1 MVYLKIRNEV
11 NFVSKKLL
19 TMMIAGMLS
28 INTVFAENL
37 SLKNLEKQVIT
48 LKKLILLV
56 VIFILTFS
64 IAEAGHLEDIAER
77 GTIRI
82 GTTGDYRPMSYYN
95 EKTGEYEGIDAELSQ
110 IIADSLGVKIEYV
123 KTTWPTL
130 TADTLA
136 GKFDIALCG
145 ISRNYNRA
153 KIMAMSDG
161 YGVGMFGKTILCRK
175 KDVKKFKTLAD
186 INKPEVRV
194 MINPGGTNEKFANAN
209 LKNSTLIVHNDNAD
223 IPNQIAAG
231 NADIMITEIVE
242 ALSYIRM
249 NPNLAAPLINEPF
262 TRHSCGILMQKGDQE
277 FLNYI
282 NFVLAELRMDGTLE
296 KLENKYLR

>member
-1 MVYLKIRNEV
+1 M
-11 NFVSKKLL
+11 
-19 TMMIAGMLS
+19 
-28 INTVFAENL
+28 
-37 SLKNLEKQVIT
+37 
-48 LKKLILLV
+48 LKKFNLIILM
-56 VIFILTFS
+56 FIVAIVSMKTV
-64 IAEAGHLEDIAER
+64 EASHLEEIAER

-82 GTTGDYRPMSYYN
+82 GTTGDYRPMSYFN

-123 KTTWPTL
+123 KTSWPTL

-153 KIMAMSDG
+153 KLMAMSDG
-161 YGVGMFGKTILCRK
+161 YGVGRFGKTILCRK
-175 KDVKKFKTLAD
+175 KDAKKFKTLAD
-186 INKPEVRV
+186 INKPDVRV

-209 LKNSTLIVHNDNAD
+209 LKNAKIIVFNENAE
-223 IPNQIAAG
+223 IPHQVSIG

-242 ALSYIRM
+242 ALNYIKLDK
-249 NPNLAAPLINEPF
+249 NLAAPLIDKPF
-262 TRHSCGILMQKGDQE
+262 TVHSCGILMQKGDQE

-296 KLENKYLR
+296 KLENKYLK

>member
-1 MVYLKIRNEV
+1 M
-11 NFVSKKLL
+11 
-19 TMMIAGMLS
+19 
-28 INTVFAENL
+28 
-37 SLKNLEKQVIT
+37 
-48 LKKLILLV
+48 KKLILLV
-56 VIFILTFS
+56 VIFMLTLS
-64 IAEAGHLEDIAER
+64 AAEAGHLEDIAQR
-77 GTIRI
+77 GTIKI

-175 KDVKKFKTLAD
+175 KDAKKFKTLAD

-209 LKNSTLIVHNDNAD
+209 LKKSTLIVHNDNAD

-242 ALSYIRM
+242 ALSYIKI

>member
-1 MVYLKIRNEV
+1 M
-11 NFVSKKLL
+11 
-19 TMMIAGMLS
+19 
-28 INTVFAENL
+28 
-37 SLKNLEKQVIT
+37 
-48 LKKLILLV
+48 KKLILLV
-56 VIFILTFS
+56 VIFTLTLS
-64 IAEAGHLEDIAER
+64 VAEAGHLEDIAER

-82 GTTGDYRPMSYYN
+82 GTTGDYRPMSYFN
-95 EKTGEYEGIDAELSQ
+95 DKTGEYEGIDAELSQ

-123 KTTWPTL
+123 PTTWPTL
-130 TADTLA
+130 TADTLS

-175 KDVKKFKTLAD
+175 KDAKKFKTLAD

-242 ALSYIRM
+242 ALSYIKM

-282 NFVLAELRMDGTLE
+282 NFILAELRMEGILE